1 LSGGYAHSCR
11 RSLDPPPLLAPLV
24 RPTARPRG
32 RFVYVGQPPLL
43 VTVVDIPLLDLDPL
57 HERASVVVE
66 PPTSAVILDDV
77 PGVHVGLATFTR
89 LDLVGGGG
97 DTIAALRVGE
107 HPDIPDDLADLG
119 KLDRARYGE
128 MTIRV
133 VQLSTLHE

>member
-1 LSGGYAHSCR
+1 MAMI
-11 RSLDPPPLLAPLV
+11 DV
-24 RPTARPRG
+24 
-32 RFVYVGQPPLL
+32 
-43 VTVVDIPLLDLDPL
+43 PLLDLDPL